1 MRTKMKDLRPAPS
14 ALAFALLL
22 FPMRLD
28 DPAKPKVDLKV
39 PLPMVEHAADDPH
52 AEMARIFG
60 QIEQD
65 LREID
70 RLLSDASAGGAS
82 AKGAEEKAAKAI
94 AGIDE
99 LLAKSEKRSQAV
111 LQGIDKL
118 FELADHPHEPGGT

>member
-1 MRTKMKDLRPAPS
+1 MNDLRPAPS

-39 PLPMVEHAADDPH
+39 PLPTIGHAEDDPH
-52 AEMARIFG
+52 VEMARIFG
-60 QIEQD
+60 EIEKD

-70 RLLSDASAGGAS
+70 RLLSDASAGGAP
-82 AKGAEEKAAKAI
+82 AEGAAEKAAQAI
-94 AGIDE
+94 SGIDE
-99 LLAKSEKRSQAV
+99 LLAKSEERSQAV

-118 FELADHPHEPGGT
+118 FELADHPHQPGGT

>member
-1 MRTKMKDLRPAPS
+1 MNDLRPASS
-14 ALAFALLL
+14 AFAFALLL

-39 PLPMVEHAADDPH
+39 PLPTIEHAEDDPH

-60 QIEQD
+60 EIEQD

-70 RLLSDASAGGAS
+70 RLLSDASAGGAP
-82 AKGAEEKAAKAI
+82 AAGAAEKAEKAI

-99 LLAKSEKRSQAV
+99 LLAKSEERSQKV
-111 LQGIDKL
+111 LAGIDKL